1 MFTPVAALVVLWTRV
16 WKAHSDVYHAIHFT
30 SVEER
35 TEDARIA
42 VPLDA
47 LAYMLYG
54 GFGLA
59 LFAVLL
65 CYAATDD
72 FVRAS
77 LRP

>member
-1 MFTPVAALVVLWTRV
+1 MFMPVVTLVVLWVRV
-16 WKAHSDVYHAIHFT
+16 WKAHSDVYEAIHFT
-30 SVEER
+30 SAEKI

-59 LFAVLL
+59 LIAVCLA
-65 CYAATDD
+65 YAATED

-77 LRP
+77 LRH